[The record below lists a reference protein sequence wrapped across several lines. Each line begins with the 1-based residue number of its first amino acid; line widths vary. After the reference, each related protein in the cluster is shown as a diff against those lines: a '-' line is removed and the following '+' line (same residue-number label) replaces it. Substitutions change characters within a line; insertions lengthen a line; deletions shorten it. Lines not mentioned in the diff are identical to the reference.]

1 MPEKH
6 RNPNHKPN
14 SVPSSILPLASRL
27 LHDFIEA
34 SSYGERF
41 DHGGHDVLFSLLAG
55 CCYRG
60 LLLPRAE
67 KWDYFESHRQN
78 GYG

>member
-1 MPEKH
+1 M
-6 RNPNHKPN
+6 
-14 SVPSSILPLASRL
+14 

-41 DHGGHDVLFSLLAG
+41 DHGSHDVLFSLLAG

-60 LLLPRAE
+60 LRSGFISRVIG
-67 KWDYFESHRQN
+67 KTDMDGVGRRFISWS
-78 GYG
+78 